1 MANARLF
8 PPWMPQMNPSRGF
21 RSGRQKN
28 WRLFHKN
35 TCLLRKLTRSPNVRS
50 SGTVLVNMISF
61 ALLNCSVKF
70 EVSDCTS
77 KHYPDISFE
86 VIYSRNT
93 IMHIQG
99 NPALFRTF
107 FNLLKPGGKVLISD
121 SSRSPKALCPKF
133 SEYINR
139 ENMTSMMFKH
149 MFCKRIT
156 RTLLEDGSEAGR
168 SASSEDTWG
177 IFRKKFMSTSS
188 D

>member
-1 MANARLF
+1 MDA
-8 PPWMPQMNPSRGF
+8 SDE
-21 RSGRQKN
+21 SK
-28 WRLFHKN
+28 
-35 TCLLRKLTRSPNVRS
+35 
-50 SGTVLVNMISF
+50 
-61 ALLNCSVKF
+61 LNCSVKF

-149 MFCKRIT
+149 MFCINIKVHALPLEYRSQDARIFRQVSGT
-156 RTLLEDGSEAGR
+156 AGSVTKIGQASMNQDLMVVATKPCSLLFDLYPRILCEASLEDCR
-168 SASSEDTWG
+168 LQVP
-177 IFRKKFMSTSS
+177 F
-188 D
+188 